1 MGNTSCKYE
10 VLDYSVNRNY
20 SKEHHISE
28 WEEIP
33 VKNSEYY
40 DGTRFFKVSRS
51 LYPSYTKGWIYGYYP
66 EDAKYW
72 KDLLYIENESYE
84 LVL

>member
-1 MGNTSCKYE
+1 MGNTKSKYE
-10 VLDYSVNRNY
+10 VIDWSVNRNY

-28 WEEIP
+28 WEDLEP
-33 VKNSEYY
+33 KNSEYY
-40 DGTRFFKVSRS
+40 DGTRFFKVSRN
-51 LYPSYTKGWIYGYYP
+51 LYPSYTRGWIYGYTENAEY
-66 EDAKYW
+66 Y